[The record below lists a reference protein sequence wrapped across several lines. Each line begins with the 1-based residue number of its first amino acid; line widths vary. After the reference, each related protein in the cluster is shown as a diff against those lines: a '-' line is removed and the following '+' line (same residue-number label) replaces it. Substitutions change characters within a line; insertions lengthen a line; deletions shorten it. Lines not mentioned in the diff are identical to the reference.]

1 VALIGALL
9 LVVVLLVRPQEFI
22 PALQSLSVL
31 NAVAALAALGIALE
45 LALGKKSSL
54 WTPQLPWLAGF
65 VGWCFL
71 VTVRRLGREGL
82 VVAWEFVGLSAVFM
96 VVVAFAIRTT
106 AHWRAIAASLVVV
119 AVLIAATCTHQSTQ
133 QAECIAIDTS
143 SVGGERSGEGVSDG
157 RSCDNAFVCENG
169 GKAHT
174 AYACEKIGLF
184 GTFTEGRRVR
194 WRGTLGDPN
203 ELALLLG
210 TTMPLVFAFAASS
223 TKKGWATI
231 AATVVLGV
239 MLVCVVLTGSRGG
252 QLVVTTV
259 FGVYFVRRYGFR
271 GALAG
276 ALLALPVLLFGGRSG
291 EEAESSS
298 LERIDLL
305 YEGMDMIRAYPVLG
319 VGAGQFVDHAWNG
332 ITAHNSYV
340 LAAAELG
347 LPGSLLWTML
357 VYASMKIPWVVATRP
372 PPGVDP
378 GFRALAFALCVAFAG
393 MLVGVFFLS
402 FCYKAVLFIF
412 FGLSAA
418 MYRVVRNACPD
429 FELVVSPK
437 EIARVAVADAAI
449 LAFVLLY
456 SHVKGAHA

>member
-9 LVVVLLVRPQEFI
+9 LVVVVLVRPQEFI

-31 NAVAALAALGIALE
+31 NAVPVLVALGIALE
-45 LALGKKSSL
+45 LMLGKQSSL
-54 WTPQLPWLAGF
+54 WTPQLPWLAAF

-71 VTVRRLGREGL
+71 VTVRRLGREGF
-82 VVAWEFVGLSAVFM
+82 VVAWEFVGLSALFM
-96 VVVAFAIRTT
+96 LVVAFAITTT
-106 AHWRAIAASLVVV
+106 AHWRVLAATLLAV
-119 AVLIAATCTHQSTQ
+119 AMLIAGTCIHQSVQ
-133 QAECIAIDTS
+133 PAECIAIDTT
-143 SVGGERSGEGVSDG
+143 SVLGERSGEGVSDG
-157 RSCDNAFVCENG
+157 RPCDNAFVCESG
-169 GKAHT
+169 GKPHAT
-174 AYACEKIGLF
+174 YACEKIGLF
-184 GTFTEGRRVR
+184 GTFSEGRRVR

-210 TTMPLVFAFAASS
+210 ATMPLVFAFAASRR
-223 TKKGWATI
+223 KKGWSTV
-231 AATVVLGV
+231 AAAVALSV
-239 MLVCVVLTGSRGG
+239 MLGCTVLTGSRGG

-259 FGVYFVRRYGFR
+259 FAVYFVRRYGFK
-271 GALAG
+271 GALGA

-305 YEGMDMIRAYPVLG
+305 YEGMDMIRAYPLLG
-319 VGAGQFVDHAWNG
+319 VGTGQFIDHAWNG
-332 ITAHNSYV
+332 TTAHNSYV

-357 VYASMKIPWVVATRP
+357 VYTSIKIPWVIATRP
-372 PPGVDP
+372 PSELDES
-378 GFRALAFALCVAFAG
+378 FRPFALALVVAFAG

-412 FGLSAA
+412 FGLSGA
-418 MYRVVRNACPD
+418 MYRVVRRACPS

-437 EIARVAVADAAI
+437 EIARVAVADVAI